1 MAFERFQRVDDLFQ
15 RALDLPKD
23 VWPAFLEQHCN
34 GDEALK
40 REVLTLLALDE
51 EAERN
56 EFLEAGAA
64 PEPEPADQVGPYRII
79 ALLGEGGAGLV
90 YHARQE
96 RPVQRDVAL
105 KIIKAG
111 MDTQRILKRFRWE
124 QRSLARMNHP
134 YIAQVFDAGVTDR
147 GRPFFAMELIQGERF
162 TRYCRRH
169 RLDLD
174 QRLALFEK
182 VCEAVGYSHQKGVIH
197 RDLKPGN
204 ILVTDEQGTAV
215 PKVID
220 FGIAKATAVGD
231 SLDMP
236 VPETVLTMAGTALGT
251 LSYMSP
257 EQATLQERRLDTRT
271 DIYSLG
277 VLLYELLCDELPLPE
292 AKLGALAWAEA
303 FRLIRE
309 EEAEAPSRCLR
320 RQSTEHLAQ
329 TAAERGTTA
338 RVYVRRVRGDLD
350 WITLKCLA
358 KNRDQRYA
366 GVDALLQD
374 LQALRD
380 HRPVNAR
387 KPEWRDQALKF
398 IRRHRLAVMTAVTV
412 LAALTIGAAAA
423 LVGKVRADRNLTLA
437 EIAAGRATRSQQH
450 LTQFLTS
457 IEPADHYRN
466 VTLRVLLDQF
476 SANLD
481 DGLES
486 DQHISAFLHH
496 TVGATYLTLGE
507 LNLAGTHLDKA
518 FQLRQSLLGAEHLDT
533 LLSRRLLAVIAL
545 NEGRY
550 AEAKADQEAALDV
563 MLRDLGPD
571 HEETLSQKEIVAI
584 CLERAGLFREAEA
597 LHREVWRQ
605 RRNLFGADDPKTL
618 SSMMHVATSFS
629 DYGRAAD
636 AEPLLL
642 GLLAKRRTVLGP
654 NHPDTLAALHHLG
667 RNYFNRNCVD
677 LAFEAHLECY
687 QRRFTS
693 LGADHV
699 HTLFSQTLVATVLT
713 KLRRYDQAAAFFE
726 GNLEQITDTLG
737 WDHAQTLDTRTNLMI
752 FHYVTGDKDQAIHM
766 AEQLYRS
773 HAALSGTTHRRTI
786 NALGN
791 YGRILYFAGR
801 YAEAEQVTRE
811 TLDLKQ
817 RYFSAKDS
825 SVRLTFDTLA
835 AIYEKQ
841 GKHQER
847 AALLETQVPQ
857 PSSQ

>member
-23 VWPAFLEQHCN
+23 AWPAFLEQHCD
-34 GDEALK
+34 GDAALK

-56 EFLEAGAA
+56 EFLEPGAA
-64 PEPEPADQVGPYRII
+64 LEPEPTDQVGPYRIVG
-79 ALLGEGGAGLV
+79 LLGEGGAGLV

-96 RPVQRDVAL
+96 NPVQRDVAL

-147 GRPFFAMELIQGERF
+147 GRPFFAMERIQGERF
-162 TRYCRRH
+162 TLYCRRH

-182 VCEAVGYSHQKGVIH
+182 VCEAVRYSHQKGVIH

-231 SLDMP
+231 SLDLP
-236 VPETVLTMAGTALGT
+236 VPDTVLTMAGTALGT

-277 VLLYELLCDELPLPE
+277 VLLYELLCDTLPLPE
-292 AKLGALAWAEA
+292 ARLAALPWAEA

-309 EEAEAPSRCLR
+309 EEAIAPSRCLR
-320 RQSTEHLAQ
+320 RQSAAGLAQ
-329 TAAERGTTA
+329 IAADRGTTP
-338 RVYVRRVRGDLD
+338 RRYLRRVRGDLD
-350 WITLKCLA
+350 WMTLKCLA
-358 KNRDQRYA
+358 KDRDQRYA
-366 GVDALLQD
+366 GVEALIED
-374 LQALRD
+374 LQALRG
-380 HRPVNAR
+380 HRPVSAR

-398 IRRHRLAVMTAVTV
+398 IRRHRLAVVTATTV
-412 LAALTIGAAAA
+412 LLALTLGAAAA
-423 LVGKVRADRNLTLA
+423 FVGKVRADRNLALA
-437 EIAAGRATRSQQH
+437 ELAAGRATRSQQH
-450 LTQFLTS
+450 LTHFLTS
-457 IEPADHYRN
+457 IEPANHHRD

-476 SANLD
+476 SADLNE
-481 DGLES
+481 GLER

-507 LNLAGTHLDKA
+507 LNLAASHLDEA
-518 FQLRQSLLGAEHLDT
+518 YQLRRRLVGEEHLDT
-533 LLSRRLLAVIAL
+533 LLSRRLLSVIAL

-550 AEAKADQEAALDV
+550 TEARADQEAALAV
-563 MLRDLGPD
+563 LLRDLGPD
-571 HEETLSQKEIVAI
+571 HEETISQKEIVAI
-584 CLERAGLFREAEA
+584 CLERAGSFREAEA
-597 LHREVWRQ
+597 LHREVWGQ
-605 RRNLFGADDPKTL
+605 RRRLFGADDPKTL

-629 DYGRAAD
+629 DHGRAAE

-642 GLLAKRRTVLGP
+642 TLLAKRRTVLGP

-667 RNYFNRNCVD
+667 RNYFNRNCVN
-677 LAFEAHLECY
+677 LAFEAHLETY

-693 LGADHV
+693 LGAEHV

-713 KLRRYDQAAAFFE
+713 KLRRYDEAAAFFE

-737 WDHAQTLDTRTNLMI
+737 WDHTQTLDTRTNLMI
-752 FHYVTGDKDQAIHM
+752 FLYVTGDKDQAIYM

-801 YAEAEQVTRE
+801 LAEAEEVTRQ

-817 RYFSAKDS
+817 RFFSAKDP

-841 GKHQER
+841 GKHEER
-847 AALLETQVPQ
+847 AALLE
-857 PSSQ
+857 SQAARP

>member
-1 MAFERFQRVDDLFQ
+1 MAFERFQRVDDLLQ

-23 VWPAFLEQHCN
+23 AWSDFLDQQC
-34 GDEALK
+34 GDDAALK

-56 EFLEAGAA
+56 EFLEPAIGL
-64 PEPEPADQVGPYRII
+64 EPEPADQVGPYRIV
-79 ALLGEGGAGLV
+79 ALVGEGGAGLV

-96 RPVQRDVAL
+96 TPVQRDVAL

-134 YIAQVFDAGVTDR
+134 YIAHVFDAGVTDR

-162 TRYCRRH
+162 TLYCRRH

-182 VCEAVGYSHQKGVIH
+182 VCEAVRYSHQKGVIH

-231 SLDMP
+231 SLDMA

-257 EQATLQERRLDTRT
+257 EQATMQERRLDTRT

-292 AKLGALAWAEA
+292 ARLGALPWAEA

-309 EEAEAPSRCLR
+309 EEAVAPSRCLR
-320 RQSTEHLAQ
+320 RQTAERLAQ
-329 TAAERGTTA
+329 TAAERGSTA
-338 RVYVRRVRGDLD
+338 RLYLRRVRGDLD

-358 KNRDQRYA
+358 KDRDQRYA
-366 GVDALLQD
+366 GVEALLLD
-374 LQALRD
+374 LQALRT
-380 HRPVNAR
+380 HRPISAR
-387 KPEWRDQALKF
+387 KPEWRDLAWKF
-398 IRRHRLAVMTAVTV
+398 IRRHRLAVVTGAMV
-412 LAALTIGAAAA
+412 LTALTCGAVAAQ
-423 LVGKVRADRNLTLA
+423 LGKIRADRNLAMA
-437 EIAAGRATRSQQH
+437 ELAAGRATRSQQH
-450 LTQFLTS
+450 LTHFLTS
-457 IEPADHYRN
+457 MDPANHHRD

-481 DGLES
+481 EGLEQ
-486 DQHISAFLHH
+486 DPIISAFLHH

-507 LNLAGTHLDKA
+507 MNLATSHLDMA
-518 FQLRQSLLGAEHLDT
+518 LLLRRRLLGDEHLDT

-550 AEAKADQEAALDV
+550 AAARADQEAALAV
-563 MLRDLGPD
+563 LLRDFGPD
-571 HEETLSQKEIVAI
+571 HEETINQKEIVAI
-584 CLERAGLFREAEA
+584 CLERAGAFEEAEA
-597 LHREVWRQ
+597 LHREIWSQ
-605 RRNLFGADDPKTL
+605 RRRLFGDDDPQTL
-618 SSMMHVATSFS
+618 SSIMHVATSLS
-629 DYGRAAD
+629 DHGRAQE
-636 AEPLLL
+636 AEALLL
-642 GLLAKRRTVLGP
+642 TLLTKRRAVLGV

-677 LAFEAHLECY
+677 LALEAHLETY
-687 QRRFTS
+687 QRRITS
-693 LGADHV
+693 LGMDHV

-713 KLRRYDQAAAFFE
+713 KLRRYEEAAAFFE
-726 GNLEQITDTLG
+726 GNLAQTTDTLG

-752 FHYVTGDKDQAIHM
+752 FHYVTGDKSQAIHM

-773 HAALSGTTHRRTI
+773 HAALSGPTHRRTI

-801 YAEAEQVTRE
+801 LAEAEDVTRQ
-811 TLDLKQ
+811 TLELKQ
-817 RYFSAKDS
+817 RYFSATDP

-841 GKHQER
+841 GKHEER
-847 AALLETQVPQ
+847 AALLATQAAQ
-857 PSSQ
+857 Q